1 MLSTGLCMLV
11 YDANCVYCMVLFVVY
26 ACRAQEVPDVDPNWN
41 SRDGFIGFTRPMRS
55 RSSSF
60 YSDNDE
66 IMDCINGEK

>member
-1 MLSTGLCMLV
+1 MLV
-11 YDANCVYCMVLFVVY
+11 YGVVC
-26 ACRAQEVPDVDPNWN
+26 AHRAQEVPEVDPNWN
-41 SRDGFIGFTRPMRS
+41 SRDGFVGFTRPMRS

>member
-1 MLSTGLCMLV
+1 MPELMLS
-11 YDANCVYCMVLFVVY
+11 

-41 SRDGFIGFTRPMRS
+41 SQDGFVGFTRPSRS

-66 IMDCINGEK
+66 IMDCINGKK